1 MLAFSGGWPFLE
13 CLSHPIWRCSL
24 CEQGFPV
31 SWESTNDE
39 KRLSLNHDEAR
50 WPMAVESALTLGSF
64 CMNHQEAVSKQC
76 AHVNLQT
83 VRQATVYY
91 AVNHGEMTRLHHPQH
106 FSGRWQPGQCWLAE
120 EGSETQVFVRA
131 SPSQFFHSKLEVSVE
146 LVRLHQVFMN
156 LPCKAYAVTGSLAS
170 FLE

>member
-120 EGSETQVFVRA
+120 EGSETQVCSSGPVPA
-131 SPSQFFHSKLEVSVE
+131 SSFTPSLKFLLNLWDFTKCSWIYHAKHS
-146 LVRLHQVFMN
+146 R
-156 LPCKAYAVTGSLAS
+156 
-170 FLE
+170 